1 MRRCA
6 SASSR
11 RAARDACCDT
21 SAASTRGPAARASGW
36 SSSNGRTPS
45 PTSISPTTSC
55 GSLPGAT
62 IAIRSWSRGRA
73 PVLASP
79 PRECSRIFSACA
91 LTWGRGCEAR
101 RVTTPERDQVT
112 AFASASVGNVAVG
125 FDVLGHSM
133 NAVGDR
139 VRASRTAERGVRIR
153 AIAGI
158 VRHLP
163 LDPARNTAGVA
174 VAALLDATAPDHGI
188 ELTIEKG
195 IPLGSGLGGSAAS
208 AVAAV
213 VAANAL
219 MGAPLDLL
227 SLLKCAMRGEKVASG
242 ALHVDNVAPSL
253 YGGLVLTVGIDDPH
267 VTRIPVPD
275 GVRAV
280 LVHPHIEL
288 PTRKSRE
295 VLQRTVTLSDVVWQ
309 QANLAGFLAGCFT
322 RDLRLIRVS
331 LEDVVI
337 EPQRRDLIP
346 GFRDVKAAALAHG
359 ALGCSISGAGPSL
372 FAWAEEA
379 DAPAIRDAMVAAF
392 RSHQLEADAW
402 IAPIES
408 RGAHLV

>member
-1 MRRCA
+1 MTPA
-6 SASSR
+6 N
-11 RAARDACCDT
+11 RD
-21 SAASTRGPAARASGW
+21 
-36 SSSNGRTPS
+36 
-45 PTSISPTTSC
+45 
-55 GSLPGAT
+55 
-62 IAIRSWSRGRA
+62 
-73 PVLASP
+73 
-79 PRECSRIFSACA
+79 
-91 LTWGRGCEAR
+91 EA
-101 RVTTPERDQVT
+101 V
-112 AFASASVGNVAVG
+112 AFAPASVGNVGVG

-133 NAVGDR
+133 SAVGDR
-139 VRASRTAERGVRIR
+139 VRARRTAERGVRIR
-153 AIAGI
+153 RIEGV
-158 VRHLP
+158 VRDLP

-174 VAALLDATAPDHGI
+174 VEALVQGAAIDHGF

-213 VAANAL
+213 VAVNAL
-219 MGAPLDLL
+219 LREPLDQL

-295 VLQRTVTLSDVVWQ
+295 VLNRMVTLSDVVWQ

-322 RDLRLIRVS
+322 RDLHLIRVS

-337 EPQRRDLIP
+337 EPQRRGLIP
-346 GFRDVKAAALAHG
+346 GFQDVKSAAIDNG
-359 ALGCSISGAGPSL
+359 ALGCSISGAGPSM
-372 FAWAEEA
+372 FAWAE
-379 DAPAIRDAMVAAF
+379 DATAAAIRDAMVAAF
-392 RSHQLEADAW
+392 KRHGLECDAW
-402 IAPIES
+402 IAPIEGE
-408 RGAHLV
+408 GACLVDR